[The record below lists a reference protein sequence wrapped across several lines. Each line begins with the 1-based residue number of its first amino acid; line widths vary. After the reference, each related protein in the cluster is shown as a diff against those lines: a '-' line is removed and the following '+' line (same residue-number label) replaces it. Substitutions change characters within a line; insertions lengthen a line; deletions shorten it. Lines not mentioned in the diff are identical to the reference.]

1 MVNRK
6 KLFFG
11 VVIVP
16 MVVAIIY
23 YAFFA
28 IDRYV
33 SSAQITVRQANS
45 EIGQQAAGLAIMLAG
60 VNPTSREETL
70 YLREYIVSGDMLEVL
85 KDQLPWVEHY
95 SNQWRDPL
103 YWIADTATQ
112 EEQLK
117 FYQRVVTTHYD
128 EQTGLLLVDVQA
140 YSSEFA
146 EQVLKLILSTSERF
160 VNELS
165 HRMAREQMTFAQTE
179 LANAR
184 RNYEEQRERLIQFQ
198 SQNQFLD
205 AERAATDRATVIG
218 ELEAELVRER
228 AELRGLRST
237 LADQSPAVRA
247 KRNRI
252 NALEQQLKAESQR
265 LLSPPGGDQL
275 NVIAA
280 RYRNL
285 TIDVGIAEEA
295 YKLSVAAV
303 ENARIEASK
312 KIRSLVTVVSPNQ
325 PDEAIYPRVLYNL
338 ITLFIGLMLLYGIAR
353 FIIANIEDHRD

>member
-6 KLFFG
+6 KLFIG
-11 VVIVP
+11 VVVIP
-16 MVVAIIY
+16 MILAAIY

-33 SSAQITVRQANS
+33 SSAQVAVRQAS
-45 EIGQQAAGLAIMLAG
+45 GDAGQQVPGLALMLG
-60 VNPTSREETL
+60 GMNPTSREETM
-70 YLREYIVSGDMLEVL
+70 YLREYIISPDMLNVL
-85 KDQLPWVEHY
+85 KENLDWLDHY
-95 SNQWRDPL
+95 SEQWRDPL
-103 YWIADTATQ
+103 YWLPADATS

-117 FYQRVVTTHYD
+117 FYQRVVTTHFD

-140 YSSEFA
+140 YTPEFA
-146 EQVLKLILSTSERF
+146 EKALELILGTSERF

-165 HRMAREQMTFAQTE
+165 HRMAREQMSFAQSE

-184 RNYEEQRERLIQFQ
+184 RNYEDQRERLIEFQ

-205 AERAATDRATVIG
+205 AERAATDRAVVIG

-228 AELRGLRST
+228 AELRGLQST
-237 LADQSPAVRA
+237 LAQNSPAVRA
-247 KRNRI
+247 KKNRI
-252 NALEQQLKAESQR
+252 SALEQQLQAESDR
-265 LLSPPGGDQL
+265 LISAPGGDQL

-285 TIDVGIAEEA
+285 SIDVGIAEEA

-312 KIRSLVTVVSPNQ
+312 KIRSLVTIVSPNLPQ
-325 PDEAIYPRVLYNL
+325 ESTYPRVFYNL
-338 ITLFIGLMLLYGIAR
+338 LTLLIGLLLLYGIIR
-353 FIIANIEDHRD
+353 FILANIEDHRD